1 MLLLIIWC
9 LYALQSDHDQILWV
23 LMGPLNGDTTKIE
36 SLHSLFKERVLE
48 ASDIGTLRA
57 MTGETE
63 TT

>member
-1 MLLLIIWC
+1 
-9 LYALQSDHDQILWV
+9 
-23 LMGPLNGDTTKIE
+23 MGPLNGDTTKIE